1 MIPISSSIE
10 QKEGRF
16 VDVRQSLESLGFTLG
31 GGWDYDHGYFD
42 KALDNENK
50 VWLRIPF
57 HVLEGNLD
65 SETEDTETTI
75 RFGTPFVL
83 HHVYNEGIDPEARSM
98 SSGGLLDQ
106 FQDPVDPDADVDPQ
120 YVQMAGELLAK
131 VEQNV
136 II

>member
-1 MIPISSSIE
+1 MIPLSSSLE
-10 QKEGRF
+10 QKDGRLA
-16 VDVRQSLESLGFTLG
+16 DVRHSLESLGFTLG

-42 KALDNENK
+42 KALDNEHK

-57 HVLEGNLD
+57 VVEEGALD
-65 SETEDTETTI
+65 SETADPETTI
-75 RFGTPFVL
+75 RIGTPFVL
-83 HHVYNEGIDPEARSM
+83 HHVYNEGIDPEAASM

-106 FQDPVDPDADVDPQ
+106 FQDPVDPDADVDPR
-120 YVQMAGELLAK
+120 YVRMAGELLRK